1 MQTPLVFSVQ
11 LYAKKGSIFKEKLTE
26 NGKKVPI
33 EKSQNLLGLDWLNK
47 TVLIGVHQI
56 DLVVAMLRQKL
67 QFRKKSVSLA
77 MTVSC
82 AEVYDALP

>member
-33 EKSQNLLGLDWLNK
+33 QKSQNLLGSPD
-47 TVLIGVHQI
+47 
-56 DLVVAMLRQKL
+56 
-67 QFRKKSVSLA
+67 
-77 MTVSC
+77 
-82 AEVYDALP
+82 